1 MSQSLTHHLSL
12 HTALYQV
19 GALSCAFVREHA
31 RDRDECMISL
41 CTFGKLVFAGRNNSR
56 KVAKQFKSVL
66 DHTCLKAIMT
76 RFNHFNEHGGAF
88 VRMDDHVIHFERA
101 CLVGIFADLPAA
113 TKLLLTGSSCN
124 TCFLP
129 RNQMAEPNTTADLR
143 TWDNMNDK
151 AAAFRARI
159 AAGEGVTAVSDEAK
173 KMGVNY
179 LVRSAFSI
187 PTSGINPIG
196 PDSDLDNPWGC
207 SPAVYLHAMEAGT
220 LMKLCETTLNY
231 IIQKSAILDISAT
244 EACRRVDQYCAK
256 VYVACPHNSNIE
268 IGTMALLP
276 KPHGISAHIYTGK
289 SLDGHQRSTVARLMH
304 MYVATCDIFNEH
316 QRMQHCQM
324 YELVWKCREQ
334 MSWPLHRCRFAEVQD
349 ELNQMD
355 RNLITYMGPFSAS
368 QCRSEKHHQ
377 WAHYSHHRLSTGC
390 AAKEYAFERSYAVGH
405 KKQVQFTNKS
415 QQKALQTS
423 AKHWFRNGVQRL
435 ALHVG
440 IVKPKVEDDV
450 DTMEHQERMS
460 HLQNATS
467 MSQFKWPSEVV
478 KRILRNKANAA
489 VPPLRLVR
497 ASNTIHVTLKNRM
510 TLKGK
515 PGRMVNI
522 ILRATHGSKNIWVDN
537 IRVQYTD
544 NSNLP
549 KVGFAKCI
557 GFFGDIH
564 NNDHVAIQ
572 WYKICG
578 RQPVQRI
585 ARMCKVELM
594 ESYQY
599 VPLGS
604 ILNGALIVPLA
615 TEPLPGCPQQYWVVQ
630 SHREGVALERLNR

>member
-1 MSQSLTHHLSL
+1 
-12 HTALYQV
+12 
-19 GALSCAFVREHA
+19 
-31 RDRDECMISL
+31 MISL
-41 CTFGKLVFAGRNNSR
+41 CTFGKLVFAGKNNSR
-56 KVAKQFKSVL
+56 TVAKQFKSVL
-66 DHTCLKAIMT
+66 DHICLKAIMT
-76 RFNHFNEHGGAF
+76 RFNDFNEHGGAF
-88 VRMDDHVIHFERA
+88 VRMDDHVVHFERA

-113 TKLLLTGSSCN
+113 AKLTLTGSSCN

-129 RNQMAEPNTTADLR
+129 VNRMAEPRATADLR

-159 AAGEGVTAVSDEAK
+159 AAGEGVTAVSKEAK
-173 KMGVNY
+173 KIGVNF

-187 PTSGINPIG
+187 PPSGINPIG
-196 PDSDLDNPWGC
+196 PDPDLDHPWGC
-207 SPAVYLHAMEAGT
+207 APPVFLHAMEAGT

-231 IIQKSAILDISAT
+231 IMRQSGNLGIKAT
-244 EACRRVDQYCAK
+244 EACRRVDKYCAK
-256 VYVACPHNSNIE
+256 VYVACPRNSNIE

-276 KPHGISAHIYTGK
+276 KPHGISSHIVGGK
-289 SLDGHQRSTVARLMH
+289 SLDGHQRSTVARLLH
-304 MYVATCDIFNEH
+304 MYVATCDIFTDH
-316 QRMQHCQM
+316 QQKQHCQM

-334 MSWPLHRCRFAEVQD
+334 MSWPLHRCRLAEVQE
-349 ELNQMD
+349 ELNHMD
-355 RNLITYMGPFSAS
+355 RNLIAYMGPFSAS
-368 QCRSEKHHQ
+368 KCKSQKHHQ
-377 WAHYSHHRLSTGC
+377 WAHYSHHRQSIGC

-405 KKQVQFTNKS
+405 KKQIQFTNKS
-415 QQKALQTS
+415 KTKALQTS

-435 ALHVG
+435 AVRVG
-440 IVKPKVEDDV
+440 IDGAAKEDDV
-450 DTMEHQERMS
+450 DTMDHQERMS
-460 HLQNATS
+460 HLHNPAPIIHFQ
-467 MSQFKWPSEVV
+467 WPSDGVA
-478 KRILRNKANAA
+478 RILRNKANAN

-497 ASNTIHVTLKNRM
+497 ASNTVHVTLKNRM

-515 PGRMVNI
+515 PGRMVNV
-522 ILRATHGSKNIWVDN
+522 ILRAKHGTKNVWVDN

-544 NSNLP
+544 SSNLP

-557 GFFGDIH
+557 GFFGDVH

-578 RQPVQRI
+578 RRPVQRI

-615 TEPLPGCPQQYWVVQ
+615 TEPLPGCPQQCWVIQ
-630 SHREGVALERLNR
+630 SHREGLALERLNG